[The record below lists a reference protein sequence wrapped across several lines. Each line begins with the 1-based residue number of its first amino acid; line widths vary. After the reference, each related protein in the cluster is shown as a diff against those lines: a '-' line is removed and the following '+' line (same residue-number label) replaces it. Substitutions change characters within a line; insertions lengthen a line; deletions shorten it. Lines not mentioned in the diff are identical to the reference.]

1 MIVYGVGDHLKDL
14 LNWYPDM
21 AKHIERVFDKDP
33 GKVGKEAPGC
43 GKIIE
48 PLEDVTLL
56 PAGTWVAIAAIKY
69 YAEIARQIKELNP
82 ELRCIDIDE
91 VCRLTQE
98 GHAQLFAAE
107 EVPVKSPAA
116 DGYMSRWMR
125 KLRPS
130 AEHSTTEHI
139 QKPSV
144 SREMVVACYRELLN
158 RDPESEQVIEETIR
172 NCDTEEQL
180 RSDIMNSVEYKDKY
194 ARRADTLV
202 YIPQLQSDFNSCSI
216 GAVKGLT
223 ARLKQES
230 AMAKARQCLM
240 ENWA

>member
-48 PLEDVTLL
+48 PLEDVILL
-56 PAGTWVAIAAIKY
+56 PDGTWVAIAAIKY

-98 GHAQLFAAE
+98 GRAQLFAA
-107 EVPVKSPAA
+107 
-116 DGYMSRWMR
+116 DRWMR

-144 SREMVVACYRELLN
+144 SREMVAACYRELLN
-158 RDPESEQVIEETIR
+158 RDPESEQVIEEIIR
-172 NCDTEEQL
+172 NCKTEEQL

-202 YIPQLQSDFNSCSI
+202 SIPQVQLDFNNCPI
-216 GAVKGLT
+216 GAVKWLT

-230 AMAKARQCLM
+230 AMAKANRGLM
-240 ENWA
+240 ETWALNAEV